1 MKIIETDY
9 FNEQVLT
16 LKKRF
21 KLIEKDIYQ
30 FKNNLVKE
38 PFSNLWLWIY
48 KYRIWNSSIPVW
60 KRSWFR
66 IIIFIQDCIYIPL
79 LIYSKNI
86 KSNVDKEEIKEA
98 FVKVNLE
105 LNKNNN

>member
-38 PFSNLWLWIY
+38 PFSNL
-48 KYRIWNSSIPVW
+48 
-60 KRSWFR
+60 
-66 IIIFIQDCIYIPL
+66 
-79 LIYSKNI
+79 
-86 KSNVDKEEIKEA
+86 
-98 FVKVNLE
+98 
-105 LNKNNN
+105 